1 MSFDNLG
8 LCPALLKAVLE
19 QEYTEPTPIQE
30 QAIPL
35 ILKGHDIM
43 ASAQTGTGKTAG
55 FTLPLL
61 QRLSEGPRAGANQ
74 TRALVLTPTR
84 ELAAQVHASIETYGK
99 YLNLRST
106 VVFGGVK
113 ISPQMLKLRGG
124 VEILVATPGRLLD
137 LFQQNAIKF
146 DQINTLILDEADR
159 MLDMGFINDIK
170 KILSKLPKQRQNL
183 MFSATFSPEIQ
194 GLARGLLND
203 PVQISVAPMNTATE
217 LVEQN
222 LYIVDKGRKTELLKH
237 LIKSQDW
244 YQALVF
250 SRTKHGANKLVKQLE
265 DDGIHAA
272 AIHGNKSQAHR
283 TKVLERF
290 KEGKLQILVATD
302 IAARGIDIDQ
312 LPQVVNYDLP
322 NIPEDYVHR
331 IGRTGRAGT
340 SGHAISLVCGEEN
353 KMLKDI
359 ERLLKRPIQRI
370 ELEGFKSTE
379 NFATAKPMTSPSR
392 GGGNGQSRSPRSS
405 APRSSAPRN
414 GSQRSDSQRGDG
426 QRGDSQR
433 SSSPRG
439 DSQRNE
445 APRSSSS
452 SGNRGTYGEITPA
465 RPADNRGAQGRGAD
479 GRSAPRSANPRPYGD
494 RGNAGGGAEPR
505 GRATSYSTDSRSAG
519 RPASS
524 VQPQRKPAPT
534 TTVLYRSS

>member
-1 MSFDNLG
+1 MSFENLG

-84 ELAAQVHASIETYGK
+84 ELAAQVHDSIETYGK

-113 ISPQMLKLRGG
+113 INPQMLKLRGG

-170 KILSKLPKQRQNL
+170 KILGKLPKQRQNL

-322 NIPEDYVHR
+322 NVPEDYVHR

-340 SGHAISLVCGEEN
+340 TGHAISLVCGEEN

-359 ERLLKRPIQRI
+359 ERLLKRPIERI
-370 ELEGFKSTE
+370 ELEGFKSSE
-379 NFATAKPMTSPSR
+379 NFATAKPLVQGGR
-392 GGGNGQSRSPRSS
+392 GAGGGNGQSR
-405 APRSSAPRN
+405 APRSGAPRN
-414 GSQRSDSQRGDG
+414 GSQRGDG
-426 QRGDSQR
+426 QRGEGQRSDAQR
-433 SSSPRG
+433 SSAPRS
-439 DSQRNE
+439 DSHRNE
-445 APRSSSS
+445 APRSTTS
-452 SGNRGTYGEITPA
+452 SGNRGTYGEITPVRA
-465 RPADNRGAQGRGAD
+465 ADNRGSQGRGAD
-479 GRSAPRSANPRPYGD
+479 GRGTSRSANPRPYGD
-494 RGNAGGGAEPR
+494 RGNAGAGAENR
-505 GRATSYSTDSRSAG
+505 SRATSYSTASRSDG

-524 VQPQRKPAPT
+524 GQPQRKPAPT

>member
-1 MSFDNLG
+1 MSFENLG

-84 ELAAQVHASIETYGK
+84 ELAAQVHDSIETYGK

-183 MFSATFSPEIQ
+183 MFSATFSLEIQ

-203 PVQISVAPMNTATE
+203 PVQISVAPMNAATE

-283 TKVLERF
+283 TNVLERF

-340 SGHAISLVCGEEN
+340 TGHAISLVCGEEN

-379 NFATAKPMTSPSR
+379 NFATAKPMTSPLR

-405 APRSSAPRN
+405 APRN
-414 GSQRSDSQRGDG
+414 GSPRSDGH
-426 QRGDSQR
+426 RGDSQR
-433 SSSPRG
+433 SGAPRG
-439 DSQRNE
+439 DSQRSE
-445 APRSSSS
+445 APRSSSGG
-452 SGNRGTYGEITPA
+452 GNRGTYGEITPV
-465 RPADNRGAQGRGAD
+465 RTADNRGAQGRGAD
-479 GRSAPRSANPRPYGD
+479 GRSAPRSASPRPYGD
-494 RGNAGGGAEPR
+494 RGNAGNGGENR
-505 GRATSYSTDSRSAG
+505 GRSTGYSDSRADSRSAG

-524 VQPQRKPAPT
+524 GQPQRKPAPT

>member
-1 MSFDNLG
+1 
-8 LCPALLKAVLE
+8 
-19 QEYTEPTPIQE
+19 
-30 QAIPL
+30 
-35 ILKGHDIM
+35 
-43 ASAQTGTGKTAG
+43 
-55 FTLPLL
+55 
-61 QRLSEGPRAGANQ
+61 
-74 TRALVLTPTR
+74 
-84 ELAAQVHASIETYGK
+84 
-99 YLNLRST
+99 
-106 VVFGGVK
+106 
-113 ISPQMLKLRGG
+113 
-124 VEILVATPGRLLD
+124 
-137 LFQQNAIKF
+137 
-146 DQINTLILDEADR
+146 
-159 MLDMGFINDIK
+159 
-170 KILSKLPKQRQNL
+170 
-183 MFSATFSPEIQ
+183 
-194 GLARGLLND
+194 
-203 PVQISVAPMNTATE
+203 
-217 LVEQN
+217 
-222 LYIVDKGRKTELLKH
+222 
-237 LIKSQDW
+237 
-244 YQALVF
+244 
-250 SRTKHGANKLVKQLE
+250 
-265 DDGIHAA
+265 
-272 AIHGNKSQAHR
+272 
-283 TKVLERF
+283 VLERF

-392 GGGNGQSRSPRSS
+392 GGGNGQSRAPRSS

-445 APRSSSS
+445 APRNSSS

-494 RGNAGGGAEPR
+494 RGNAGSGAEPR
-505 GRATSYSTDSRSAG
+505 SRATSYSTDSRSAG

-524 VQPQRKPAPT
+524 AQPQRKPAPT